1 MLVRYVHGIIFL
13 YLEILV
19 WTQEDKGDAGG
30 ESVIIH
36 SSGVVSFVLRL
47 WGVLSFLKGKAYA
60 NREE

>member
-30 ESVIIH
+30 ESVIH
-36 SSGVVSFVLRL
+36 TLRGCVICVETL
-47 WGVLSFLKGKAYA
+47 GCSFLLE
-60 NREE
+60 REGLRKP